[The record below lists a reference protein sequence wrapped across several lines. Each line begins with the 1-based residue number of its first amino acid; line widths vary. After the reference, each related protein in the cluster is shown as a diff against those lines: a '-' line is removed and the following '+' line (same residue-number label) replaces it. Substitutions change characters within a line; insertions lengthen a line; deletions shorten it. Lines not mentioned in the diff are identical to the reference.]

1 MNLIRYC
8 RNAGGHCD
16 GGENFSRPGVVA
28 SRHDCF
34 EKIYDRHKRDAEVCI
49 DDTDNYIR
57 VDYAGHNRFSA
68 YNFNYDYVHPFGLWK
83 IDSWDDKEY
92 WEILK
97 FMSHAIRQKVDLFTI
112 DYLMHEYSGHH
123 ETEDI

>member
-1 MNLIRYC
+1 MLGDIVM
-8 RNAGGHCD
+8 GG
-16 GGENFSRPGVVA
+16 GNFSRPGVVA